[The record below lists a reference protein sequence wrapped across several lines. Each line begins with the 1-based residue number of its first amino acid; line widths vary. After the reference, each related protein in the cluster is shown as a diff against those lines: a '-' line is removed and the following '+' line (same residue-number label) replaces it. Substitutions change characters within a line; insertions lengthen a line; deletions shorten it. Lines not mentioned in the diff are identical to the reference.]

1 MEIKD
6 EKAYHDTLEKL
17 LPIVLAEKPQDD
29 IYKFILAR
37 EELKQLDEDE
47 EIKQACAF
55 QLHLHISMR
64 KDVEILDCFNE
75 HNIRVA
81 RFKKDVA

>member
-1 MEIKD
+1 MDIKD
-6 EKAYHDTLEKL
+6 EKAYHEKL
-17 LPIVLAEKPQDD
+17 NELLEIVLAEKPQDD

-64 KDVEILDCFNE
+64 KDVEILDGFNE
-75 HNIRVA
+75 HNIRIA
-81 RFKKDVA
+81 RFKNK

>member
-1 MEIKD
+1 MDIQN
-6 EKAYHDTLEKL
+6 EKAYNEKL
-17 LPIVLAEKPQDD
+17 NQLLEIVLAERPQDD

-37 EELKQLDEDE
+37 EELMQLDEDE

-55 QLHLHISMR
+55 QLHLHVSMR
-64 KDVEILDCFNE
+64 KDVEILDSFNE

-81 RFKKDVA
+81 RFKNK